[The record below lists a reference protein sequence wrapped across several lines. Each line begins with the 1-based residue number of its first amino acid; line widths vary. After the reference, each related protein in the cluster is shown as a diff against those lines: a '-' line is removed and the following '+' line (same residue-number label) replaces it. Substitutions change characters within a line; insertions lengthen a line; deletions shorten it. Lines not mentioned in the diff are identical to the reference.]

1 MAEFYAGNCGAGPS
15 PIVYWS
21 DRIEVLADKMLD
33 EWDAQRG
40 DPFKRTCVLV
50 GDLATAS
57 WLKEWF
63 LLHRAHGR
71 RRILANIDFKPIAE
85 FVNDWLAAQV
95 RGEDGG
101 SRKASEHPYSR
112 RVLAWRIY
120 SIMEKL
126 DATRDKDRVFAPI
139 IAYVGR
145 DASARRRFG
154 LSTRLAQMYDDY
166 LNYRFQMLARWEEP
180 DSPLFG
186 DEEPWQRE
194 LYRRLVSMDS
204 NTYAKD
210 YRKVFSSD
218 ANQGKAFASGFPRYS
233 AIHVFDVAF
242 APWPY
247 FEFIRRNSHETPVS
261 IWSFSPC
268 PGFWMDVEGKR
279 ERLRS
284 QIRELRIALEKGTEP
299 PEFVLPKNGEET
311 DRALLGALA
320 KGGCGALLSQVDI
333 SEGDC
338 LWIGDGAGEPM
349 PVEETAGSQ
358 PFAALRGVAAELHV
372 CHSARR
378 ELEAVRNGIY
388 SYLATH
394 TGAGPGD
401 VLVLCADWPAY
412 APLAESILTAEKDES
427 LRIPV
432 KLEGLVAE
440 DTPLMHSF
448 GELLAIREGRLEASA
463 VFGLL
468 GVSEI
473 RSRFGIGA
481 EDVGVLKELAREANI
496 HWGFDDADVR
506 ETLGMGDG
514 DHPEP
519 FPYTWRRGL
528 DRLELDALMGPR
540 ANPDSLLDA
549 WGLGALRP
557 CGHVEADR
565 ARDVA
570 CLDAFVTRLHS
581 LKGSLAGVKSAESWR
596 ETLTALVDDFYLAED
611 EDSLAELAAMRNA
624 IATTARDAALA
635 WKANGGDPDSAG
647 IEAEVFLAAVAGA
660 VRGASPRRPAAGNA
674 VRFAPLKNAS
684 ATTADFVWIC
694 GLNDGSFPRDGARPS
709 FDQIGRHPTPY
720 DASLREWDTF
730 ALLKAAL
737 GARKTLAFSY
747 VGRDIRSNE
756 KIPPAVPL
764 ADILDWFR
772 ANRPE
777 GLVRYDH
784 PLQPYSARY
793 FYETGGP
800 HLPPNHSEADRKAAA
815 ILAGRADDLP
825 EKSAGSNPLR
835 AFTHAIEGDTVVE
848 LDDLIRFLSQPNT
861 FLKRKLKVWTDNEAG
876 DAIDDNEAAG
886 GVRLNTSERAN
897 LKIHG
902 ETARIQGE
910 VFVEKGRSE
919 SADSLKAAE
928 DAILNG
934 ADRVKILRRTMKLEK
949 PPQGY
954 AGSDVKALDV
964 LLKME
969 DEESEC
975 LACSICIDGRNV
987 TVVGTVKLVESAGTD
1002 HYMVYSEYKNEFG
1015 QDEAGLLLHHLLGHA
1030 AGKTF
1035 LSVVMYRDG
1044 TLRALQP
1051 MEAAFAVEKLRQ
1063 LLEIAF
1069 GPLPD
1074 GMPDIALDWKED
1086 ALPAEMR
1093 AEILKDVE
1101 FVNSARLPRA

>member
-1 MAEFYAGNCGAGPS
+1 MSLRVF
-15 PIVYWS
+15 WS
-21 DRIEVLADKMLD
+21 DRLDVLADKMLD
-33 EWDAQRG
+33 EWDNRPAG
-40 DPFKRTCVLV
+40 GNPFERTCIAV
-50 GDLATAS
+50 GDMSTRN
-57 WLKEWF
+57 WLKDRF
-63 LLHRAHGR
+63 LLHRGHGR
-71 RRILANIDFKPIAE
+71 RRILANIDFKPLPE
-85 FVNDWLAAQV
+85 LVNDWLAAQV
-95 RGEDGG
+95 RGKDSGH
-101 SRKASEHPYSR
+101 RKPSEHPYAKG
-112 RVLAWRIY
+112 VLAWRIDA
-120 SIMEKL
+120 ILKAL
-126 DATRDKDRVFAPI
+126 DPALKRDGVFNPLTEYI
-139 IAYVGR
+139 GDTVPG
-145 DASARRRFG
+145 RRRFE
-154 LSTRLAQMYDDY
+154 LSARLAQMYDDY

-180 DSPLFG
+180 HGILFG

-194 LYRRLVSMDS
+194 LYSRLVARNGD
-204 NTYAKD
+204 TYAKD
-210 YRKVFSSD
+210 YLEVFSEAS
-218 ANQGKAFASGFPRYS
+218 NPETAFANGFPRYA

-247 FEFIRRNSHETPVS
+247 FEFLRRIAGGTPVS

-338 LWIGDGAGEPM
+338 LWIGDGAGEPT

-549 WGLGALRP
+549 WRLGALRP

-565 ARDVA
+565 ARVVS
-570 CLDAFVTRLHS
+570 CFDAFVTRLHS

-635 WKANGGDPDSAG
+635 WKANGSDPDSAG

-660 VRGASPRRPAAGNA
+660 VRGACPRRPAAGNA

-793 FYETGGP
+793 FYENGGA

-815 ILAGRADDLP
+815 ILAGRADDLS

-848 LDDLIRFLSQPNT
+848 LDDLISFFSKPNT
-861 FLKRKLKVWTDNEAG
+861 FLKRKLKVWSDNEAG

-897 LKIHG
+897 LKVNG
-902 ETARIQGE
+902 EAARIQGE

-919 SADSLKAAE
+919 SADSVRVAE
-928 DAILNG
+928 DAILDG
-934 ADRVKILRRTMKLEK
+934 DDRSKILRRPMRLQN
-949 PPQGY
+949 PPEGY
-954 AGSDVKALDV
+954 AGNDVKTLDV
-964 LLKME
+964 LKKME
-969 DEESEC
+969 KAESER
-975 LACSICIDGRNV
+975 LVQSLCIDGRNV

-1035 LSVVMYRDG
+1035 LSVVMYGDG
-1044 TLRALQP
+1044 TLRALHP
-1051 MEAAFAVEKLRQ
+1051 MEQASAIEKLRH
-1063 LLEIAF
+1063 LLGIAF
-1069 GPLPD
+1069 GSVPD
-1074 GMPDIALDWKED
+1074 GMPDLAVAWKDD
-1086 ALPAEMR
+1086 APPAEMR

-1101 FVNSARLPRA
+1101 FVKSATLPRA